1 MTQDVRTPNALGLI
15 HHFEPGA
22 TEARPLLLL
31 HGTGGNEHDLLPLGR
46 IVAPGAA
53 LLSPR
58 GAVSENGMPRFF
70 RRLAEGVFDEADLR
84 RRTADLAA
92 FVAAARARYGLAAP
106 LALGFSNGANIAAA
120 LLMLHPEVLAGAV
133 LIRPMVPLAE
143 PPAANLA
150 GKPVLMLS
158 GAMDPIVPAENAGR
172 LARQL
177 TAAGAAVEH
186 RILPVGHGL
195 SQADV
200 SLAVDWVRGLARPG
214 AA

>member
-1 MTQDVRTPNALGLI
+1 MTQESLTQDAFTLI
-15 HHFEPGA
+15 HRFEPGA
-22 TEARPLLLL
+22 AARPLLLL

-92 FVAAARARYGLAAP
+92 FVGAARARYGIGAP

-143 PPAANLA
+143 PPAADLA

-158 GAMDPIVPAENAGR
+158 GAMDPIVPAENASR
-172 LARQL
+172 LAQQL
-177 TAAGAAVEH
+177 TAAGAAVTH

-200 SLAVDWVRGLARPG
+200 SLATDWVRGLALPD

>member
-1 MTQDVRTPNALGLI
+1 MTQDAFSLI
-15 HHFEPGA
+15 HLFEPGA
-22 TEARPLLLL
+22 ADAPPLLLL
-31 HGTGGNEHDLLPLGR
+31 HGTGGDEHDLLPLGR

-58 GAVSENGMPRFF
+58 GAVTENGMPRFF

-84 RRTADLAA
+84 RRTAELAA
-92 FVAAARARYGLAAP
+92 FVAAARARYGIAAP
-106 LALGFSNGANIAAA
+106 VALGFSNGANIAAA
-120 LLMLHPEVLAGAV
+120 LLMLDPAVLAGAV

-143 PPAANLA
+143 PPVADLA

-158 GAMDPIVPAENAGR
+158 GAMDPIVPAENARR
-172 LARQL
+172 LAGQL
-177 TAAGAAVEH
+177 EAAGAAVSH
-186 RILPVGHGL
+186 RVVPVGHGL

-200 SLAVDWVRGLARPG
+200 GLAADWIRGLARPG

>member
-143 PPAANLA
+143 PPAADLA

-177 TAAGAAVEH
+177 TAAGAAVAH

-200 SLAVDWVRGLARPG
+200 SLAADWVRDLAQPG

>member
-120 LLMLHPEVLAGAV
+120 LLMLHPDALAGAV

-143 PPAANLA
+143 PPAADLA

-177 TAAGAAVEH
+177 TAAGAAVAH

-200 SLAVDWVRGLARPG
+200 SRAGDWVRGLARPG

>member
-1 MTQDVRTPNALGLI
+1 MTQDALGLI
-15 HHFEPGA
+15 HLFEPGA
-22 TEARPLLLL
+22 ADAPPLLLL

-58 GAVSENGMPRFF
+58 GAVTENGMPRFF

-84 RRTADLAA
+84 LRTAELAA
-92 FVAAARARYGLAAP
+92 FVAAARKRYGLAAP
-106 LALGFSNGANIAAA
+106 VALGFSNGANIAAA
-120 LLMLHPEVLAGAV
+120 LLMLAPEVLAGAV
-133 LIRPMVPLAE
+133 LIRPMVPLSE
-143 PPAANLA
+143 PPVADLA

-172 LARQL
+172 LAHQL
-177 TAAGAAVEH
+177 TAAGAAVAH
-186 RILPVGHGL
+186 RVVPVGHGL

-200 SLAVDWVRGLARPG
+200 GLAADWIRGLARPG